1 MATTADAMVPAAPQ
15 SLPSNGFAR
24 QLLDAG
30 RLPPRQFLTF
40 LITLAAAIAI
50 GVGAWLW
57 SSAPDYRVL
66 FSNVNDRDGGAILA
80 ALGQMNV
87 PYKLVEG
94 GGAIMVPAQMVH
106 ETRLKLASQGLPKG
120 GNVGFE
126 LVDNQRFGTT
136 QFQEQVNYQRGLE
149 GELARSIQALSA
161 VEAARVHLAIPKPSV
176 FLRDSQQPTA
186 SVVLN
191 LRAGRTLDQS
201 QINGIV
207 HLVASSVPE
216 LSPSNVSIIGED
228 GTLLSRR
235 RDAADGLDPS
245 QLAYV
250 KQIEQATNRR
260 IVDIIEPIVGRD
272 NVRVQV
278 TADVDFNR
286 VEAVAES
293 YKPNEDAKAA
303 ALRSS
308 HTSETMSTGAA
319 GAQGVPG
326 ALSNQPPAGGVAP
339 IDGRAPATAGTP
351 PAVPTNTHKDATSN
365 FEVDK
370 TIQHTMATV
379 GSVKRMT
386 AAVVVNQRR
395 AVDAAGKVTFTPL
408 SAQELEQ
415 INALTRE
422 AMGFSKDR
430 GDSLNVVNAAFSE
443 PEAVKPAE
451 LPMWKQ
457 PDNVSMAKDAGRYA
471 LFAAVALYLFFGVL
485 RPLLRQASARVQA
498 APVIAG
504 PATAAQLAAPGV
516 NSAEALERARA
527 VARQDPKVVASVVR
541 SWMKPNE

>member
-1 MATTADAMVPAAPQ
+1 MAAADALVPASSQ
-15 SLPSNGFAR
+15 SLESPGFAR

-30 RLPPRQFLTF
+30 RLPPRQFLT
-40 LITLAAAIAI
+40 LLVTAAAAVAI
-50 GVGAWLW
+50 IVGVWMW

-66 FSNVNDRDGGAILA
+66 YSNVSDRDGGAILA

-87 PYKLVEG
+87 PYKLAEG
-94 GGAIMVPAQMVH
+94 GGAIMVPSQMVH

-161 VEAARVHLAIPKPSV
+161 VDAARVHLAIPKPSV

-186 SVVLN
+186 SVILS
-191 LRAGRTLDQS
+191 LRAGRALDQS

-216 LSPSNVSIIGED
+216 LLPANVSIIGQD

-235 RDAADGLDPS
+235 HDVGDGLDPA

-250 KQIEQATNRR
+250 KQIEQATNQR
-260 IVDIIEPIVGRD
+260 IVNIIEPLVGRD

-286 VEAVAES
+286 VEAVAET
-293 YKPNEDAKAA
+293 YKPNQDAKTA

-308 HTSETMSTGAA
+308 RTSESSTTGAA

-326 ALSNQPPAGGVAP
+326 ALSNQPPAPGVAP
-339 IDGRAPATAGTP
+339 IDGRASATTTSTTTA
-351 PAVPTNTHKDATSN
+351 PTNVHKDATTSY
-365 FEVDK
+365 EVDK
-370 TIQHTMATV
+370 TIEHTMTTV
-379 GSVKRMT
+379 GAIKRMT
-386 AAVVVNQRR
+386 AAIVVNQRR
-395 AVDAAGKVTFTPL
+395 AVDAAGNATFTPL
-408 SAQELEQ
+408 SEKEIEQ
-415 INALTRE
+415 INSLARE
-422 AMGFSKDR
+422 AMGFSKER
-430 GDSLNVVNAAFSE
+430 GDSLNVVNAAFTE
-443 PEAVKPAE
+443 GEKVKPVE

-457 PDNVSMAKDAGRYA
+457 PDNLNMVKDAARYT

-485 RPLLRQASARVQA
+485 RPLFKGASARVQA
-498 APVIAG
+498 MPTLAG
-504 PATAAQLAAPGV
+504 PASAAQLAAPGV

-527 VARQDPKVVASVVR
+527 VARQDPKVVASVVK

>member
-1 MATTADAMVPAAPQ
+1 MATSADAMVPAAP
-15 SLPSNGFAR
+15 SSMPSAGFAR
-24 QLLDAG
+24 QFLDAG
-30 RLPPRQFLTF
+30 RLPPRQFLT
-40 LITLAAAIAI
+40 LLVTAAAAIAI
-50 GVGAWLW
+50 GIGVWMW

-80 ALGQMNV
+80 ALSQMNV
-87 PYKLVEG
+87 PYKLAEG
-94 GGAIMVPAQMVH
+94 GGAIMVPAQSVH

-161 VEAARVHLAIPKPSV
+161 VDSARVHLAIPRQSV

-191 LRAGRTLDQS
+191 LRPGRTLDQS

-216 LSPSNVSIIGED
+216 LAPSNVSIIGED

-235 RDAADGLDPS
+235 RDANDGLDPS

-250 KQIEQATNRR
+250 KQIEQATNQR
-260 IVDIIEPIVGRD
+260 IVGIIEPIVGHN

-308 HTSETMSTGAA
+308 HTSESASTGSA
-319 GAQGVPG
+319 GAQGIPG

-339 IDGRAPATAGTP
+339 IDGRAPATAAP
-351 PAVPTNTHKDATSN
+351 VVPTNTRKDATQSY
-365 FEVDK
+365 EVDK
-370 TIQHTMATV
+370 TIQHTMTTV
-379 GSVKRMT
+379 GSIKRMT
-386 AAVVVNQRR
+386 AAVVVNQHR
-395 AVDAAGKVTFTPL
+395 AVDDKGNVTFTAL

-422 AMGFSKDR
+422 AMGFSKER

-443 PEAVKPAE
+443 PEKLKAVDVP
-451 LPMWKQ
+451 LWKQ
-457 PDNVSMAKDAGRYA
+457 PDNLTLAKEAGRYA
-471 LFAAVALYLFFGVL
+471 LFAGVALYLFFGVV
-485 RPLLRQASARVQA
+485 RPMLKQASARVQA
-498 APVIAG
+498 MPVIVG
-504 PATAAQLAAPGV
+504 PAAAAQLAAPGV
-516 NSAEALERARA
+516 NSAEALERARS
-527 VARQDPKVVASVVR
+527 VARQDPKVVASVVK

>member
-1 MATTADAMVPAAPQ
+1 MATPADAMVAVPTA
-15 SLPSNGFAR
+15 LPSAGFAR

-30 RLPPRQFLTF
+30 RLPPRQFLTL
-40 LITLAAAIAI
+40 LITAAAAIAI
-50 GVGAWLW
+50 VVGAWLW

-87 PYKLVEG
+87 PYKLAEG
-94 GGAIMVPAQMVH
+94 GGAIMVPAEQVH

-149 GELARSIQALSA
+149 GELARSIEALSA

-176 FLRDSQQPTA
+176 FMRDSLQPTA
-186 SVVLN
+186 SVVLT
-191 LRAGRTLDQS
+191 LRAGRVLDQS

-235 RDAADGLDPS
+235 HDRSDGLDPA

-250 KQIEQATNRR
+250 KQIEQATIHR

-308 HTSETMSTGAA
+308 HTSETSSTGAA
-319 GAQGVPG
+319 GAQGIPG

-339 IDGRAPATAGTP
+339 IDGRAPAVAGTTP
-351 PAVPTNTHKDATSN
+351 TVPTNTHKDATTN
-365 FEVDK
+365 YEVDK
-370 TIQHTMATV
+370 TIRHTMATV
-379 GSVKRMT
+379 GAIKRMT

-395 AVDAAGKVTFTPL
+395 SVDAAGKVTFTPL
-408 SAQELEQ
+408 APQEIEQ

-422 AMGFSKDR
+422 AMGFSKER
-430 GDSLNVVNAAFSE
+430 GDSLNVVNAAFNE
-443 PEAVKPAE
+443 PETVKPVA

-457 PDNVSMAKDAGRYA
+457 PDNLAMAKQAGRYT
-471 LFAAVALYLFFGVL
+471 LFAAIAIYLFFGVM
-485 RPLLRQASARVQA
+485 RPLLKQASARVQA
-498 APVIAG
+498 TPELAG
-504 PATAAQLAAPGV
+504 PVAAAQLAAPGV
-516 NSAEALERARA
+516 SSEEALERARA
-527 VARQDPKVVASVVR
+527 VARQDPRVVASVVK